1 MNKKKI
7 GNLLLLLIVLIV
19 CLIGYV
25 ELKNYNRSNEKEAEE
40 TETEKVISV
49 ESSQINELT
58 YTNNGETLQFVK
70 NDGEWRYAQDVS
82 FRLDTS
88 YIETIIRTMSSL
100 EAVRKLEGNT
110 DNLSEYGLE
119 SPAYSV
125 NIKGEDG
132 TDITL
137 YIGDSNS
144 ISGNY
149 YCYKK
154 DDSAVYMIGT
164 TLINNISYTLS
175 DMELEE
181 ETTTGTD

>member
-1 MNKKKI
+1 MNKKKL
-7 GNLLLLLIVLIV
+7 GNLLLLLIVLMV
-19 CLIGYV
+19 SLIGYV
-25 ELKNYNRSNEKEAEE
+25 ELKHYNQSKEKE
-40 TETEKVISV
+40 TEKTEAEKVISV
-49 ESSQINELT
+49 EASQIKELT

-70 NDGEWRYAQDVS
+70 NDGEWKYAPDGS

-88 YIETIIRTMSSL
+88 YIETIINTVSNL
-100 EAVRKLEGNT
+100 EAQRKLQENT
-110 DNLSEYGLE
+110 DNLSEYGLD

-137 YIGDSNS
+137 YIGDSNR

-149 YCYKK
+149 YCYRK
-154 DDSAVYMIGT
+154 DDSTVYMIGT
-164 TLINNISYTLS
+164 TLVNNLSYTLS

-181 ETTTGTD
+181 ETTAEIN